1 MVGSA
6 QPDSGKFNDIQA
18 AYAVLSQPQS
28 RANYDILRRK
38 NPDAYREVSERDFK
52 MTHSRGE
59 RDATGNIP
67 QAAPAQGSYAEL
79 RMAQLKE

>member
-1 MVGSA
+1 M
-6 QPDSGKFNDIQA
+6 
-18 AYAVLSQPQS
+18 
-28 RANYDILRRK
+28 
-38 NPDAYREVSERDFK
+38 SERDFK
-52 MTHSRGE
+52 MTHSPGE